1 MMLAKPFGLGALR
14 LATFEL
20 DPRLE
25 ADTLPLADLP
35 LCRAL
40 LMNDVRYPWV
50 VLVPRVASVSEVVEL
65 SQEEQAQLWQEATQ
79 LGAAMKEAFQ
89 GDKLNIAPLGNVVSQ
104 LHIHLVV
111 RYTDDASW
119 PAPVWGN
126 GTPKPYEL
134 AQQGERREQLLA
146 QIEGLAL

>member
-1 MMLAKPFGLGALR
+1 
-14 LATFEL
+14 
-20 DPRLE
+20 
-25 ADTLPLADLP
+25 
-35 LCRAL
+35 
-40 LMNDVRYPWV
+40 MNDARYPWV
-50 VLVPRVASVSEVVEL
+50 VLVPRVASVSEVFEL

-89 GDKLNIAPLGNVVSQ
+89 GDKLNIATLGNVVSQ

-146 QIEGLAL
+146 QIEGLSL

>member
-1 MMLAKPFGLGALR
+1 M
-14 LATFEL
+14 ATFEL

-50 VLVPRVASVSEVVEL
+50 VLVPRVASVSEVFEL

-89 GDKLNIAPLGNVVSQ
+89 GDKLNIATLGNVVSQ

-111 RYTDDASW
+111 RFTDDASW

-126 GTPKPYEL
+126 GAPKPYEL